1 MARIKISLPESFL
14 LTVELPVRI
23 TDLNYGNHLGNDAL
37 VSLLHEARV
46 QLLRHVG
53 LTELDTATGQG
64 LIMADLAV
72 EYRGEGFYGDVLQV
86 HMAAT
91 ELHKYGFD
99 VVYQLQTT
107 TGRAIARAKTGMLC
121 FDYTTRKLKNL
132 PADVAARLTGQID
145 EQVSG

>member
-46 QLLRHVG
+46 QLLRHAG
-53 LTELDTATGQG
+53 LVELDTATGQG

-86 HMAAT
+86 QMAAT

-121 FDYTTRKLKNL
+121 FDYTTRKLRLL
-132 PADVAARLTGQID
+132 PPGVAVRLTAGVD
-145 EQVSG
+145 EPVSE